1 VRGTDWVIK
10 RGFFALVTIFV
21 AITINFF
28 LFRVLPGTAVTDLSR
43 VPHASPQLQH
53 ALTVEFGLDK
63 PKWEQYLI
71 YLKNLLHGN
80 MGISFAYQQP
90 VSHLL
95 IQDLKNTIPMVT
107 VGTVAA
113 IVIGIITGV
122 LSAWRR
128 GSAADHVSTNAAI
141 FFYAFPTQ
149 WLGLMLLIIF
159 AGTLPAGGME
169 NPFLFGPEPFFQHL
183 ADIGQHMILPALT
196 LTLTAYGSYT
206 LIVRSSMQETF
217 GEDYVL
223 TARAKGLPAR
233 RVVRRHAFRN
243 AMLPLVTLVALDL
256 GYIVG
261 GAVLIEVIF
270 SWPGIGLAMYSA
282 IGQRD
287 YPMLQGGFLILTVS
301 VILLNFVAEPEGE
314 AAAVLIRALEPNAG
328 LEAMRERRGTR
339 PDADLCS
346 GPGKLTEALGVGLDS
361 NGAELAVDPFL
372 LLPPEAGWEG
382 EIATSPRVGITK
394 AVERPWRFSL
404 AGSPFVSRPRPV

>member
-1 VRGTDWVIK
+1 MRGADYVIK
-10 RGFFALVTIFV
+10 RGFFALVTVFV

-43 VPHASPQLQH
+43 VPHASPQLKH

-80 MGISFAYQQP
+80 MGVSFAYQQP

-95 IQDLKNTIPMVT
+95 FNDLKNTLPMVT

-113 IVIGIITGV
+113 IVVGVVTGV

-128 GSAADHVSTNAAI
+128 GSVPDHVSTNAAI
-141 FFYAFPTQ
+141 FAYAFPTQ

-159 AGTLPAGGME
+159 AGTLPAGGMS
-169 NPFLFGPEPFFQHL
+169 NPFLFGAEPFWQHL
-183 ADIGQHMILPALT
+183 ADVGQHMILPAAT
-196 LTLTAYGSYT
+196 LMLTAYGSYT
-206 LIVRSSMQETF
+206 LVVRSSMLETL

-223 TARAKGLPAR
+223 TARAKGLPPR

-243 AMLPLVTLVALDL
+243 ALLPVVTLVALDL

-261 GAVLIEVIF
+261 GALLIEVIF
-270 SWPGIGLAMYSA
+270 SWPGIGLAMYDA

-287 YPMLQGGFLILTVS
+287 YPMLQGGFLILTVA
-301 VILLNFVAEPEGE
+301 VIFLNFA
-314 AAAVLIRALEPNAG
+314 
-328 LEAMRERRGTR
+328 
-339 PDADLCS
+339 ADL
-346 GPGKLTEALGVGLDS
+346 LYFRLD
-361 NGAELAVDPFL
+361 
-372 LLPPEAGWEG
+372 
-382 EIATSPRVGITK
+382 PRIR
-394 AVERPWRFSL
+394 E
-404 AGSPFVSRPRPV
+404 

>member
-1 VRGTDWVIK
+1 MRGADYVIK
-10 RGFFALVTIFV
+10 RGFFALVTVFV

-43 VPHASPQLQH
+43 VPHASPQLKH

-90 VSHLL
+90 VTHLL
-95 IQDLKNTIPMVT
+95 FNDLKNTLPMVT

-113 IVIGIITGV
+113 IVVGVITGV

-128 GSAADHVSTNAAI
+128 GSVPDHVSTNTAI
-141 FFYAFPTQ
+141 FAYAFPTQ

-159 AGTLPAGGME
+159 AGALPAGGMS
-169 NPFLFGPEPFFQHL
+169 NPFLFGPEPFWQHL
-183 ADIGQHMILPALT
+183 GDIAQHMILPALT

-206 LIVRSSMQETF
+206 LVVRSSMLETL

-223 TARAKGLPAR
+223 TARAKGLPPR

-243 AMLPLVTLVALDL
+243 ALLPVVTLVALDL

-261 GAVLIEVIF
+261 GALLIEVIF
-270 SWPGIGLAMYSA
+270 SWPGIGLAMYDA

-287 YPMLQGGFLILTVS
+287 YPMLQGGFLILTVA
-301 VILLNFVAEPEGE
+301 VIFLNFA
-314 AAAVLIRALEPNAG
+314 
-328 LEAMRERRGTR
+328 
-339 PDADLCS
+339 ADL
-346 GPGKLTEALGVGLDS
+346 LYFRLD
-361 NGAELAVDPFL
+361 
-372 LLPPEAGWEG
+372 
-382 EIATSPRVGITK
+382 PRIR
-394 AVERPWRFSL
+394 E
-404 AGSPFVSRPRPV
+404 